1 MALGATNVCAAFIS
15 IPRIDC
21 FSEVTFCGQDQST
34 FGLATC
40 GCHFQKKIRILNN
53 INSSTP
59 DVFASPTLVSSI
71 RPSFTVAKKREAL
84 EVLEKRVTWS
94 RRWWQ
99 EGVVS
104 WAAIHKLFIHDGNYL
119 EYDSQRLENI
129 IREYSHHIWWF
140 HYLEYDGNDLEY
152 GDMIGEPQLELRI
165 ECPKTHDCFVLVQYL
180 HVLKALKSVK
190 HLIFSPLPPADS
202 DSEIAM
208 VPLFACY

>member
-1 MALGATNVCAAFIS
+1 VALGATNVCAAFIS

-94 RRWWQ
+94 RRW
-99 EGVVS
+99 
-104 WAAIHKLFIHDGNYL
+104 
-119 EYDSQRLENI
+119 
-129 IREYSHHIWWF
+129 
-140 HYLEYDGNDLEY
+140 
-152 GDMIGEPQLELRI
+152 
-165 ECPKTHDCFVLVQYL
+165 
-180 HVLKALKSVK
+180 
-190 HLIFSPLPPADS
+190 
-202 DSEIAM
+202 
-208 VPLFACY
+208 